1 MLPTEMVA
9 RKPRAQVPY
18 CGRFTGQSASCSGSC
33 RQPARYQGRAV
44 STGSRAGKMTDNPI
58 ILGGCGLARHDGEL
72 RGKGIAP
79 VVSHFNQDQGWLCG
93 TAEAVDCGANLCL
106 AGQLSAYDVVLDARD
121 LLARVIALHARCI
134 CVLYALLVHDQER
147 ATGIAP
153 LFLSGRANLSLL

>member
-1 MLPTEMVA
+1 MA
-9 RKPRAQVPY
+9 
-18 CGRFTGQSASCSGSC
+18 
-33 RQPARYQGRAV
+33 
-44 STGSRAGKMTDNPI
+44 DNPS

-72 RGKGIAP
+72 RGKGIVP
-79 VVSHFNQDQGWLCG
+79 VVSHFDQDRRMALRYCRSGGLWSEPLPS
-93 TAEAVDCGANLCL
+93 GATF
-106 AGQLSAYDVVLDARD
+106 GGYDVVLDARD

>member
-93 TAEAVDCGANLCL
+93 TAEAVDCGATFAWLGNFRRL
-106 AGQLSAYDVVLDARD
+106 AKDVEVLTAIGENFVR
-121 LLARVIALHARCI
+121 IAMLKITLTKH
-134 CVLYALLVHDQER
+134 
-147 ATGIAP
+147 
-153 LFLSGRANLSLL
+153 GRY